1 MREPYDVF
9 LKEFLQHPAWREVF
23 VKLDQL
29 ANDLIMDVFN
39 GSSQE
44 FERRKGKAEGV
55 YEAVSLLKRLI
66 NEKG

>member
-9 LKEFLQHPAWREVF
+9 FKEFLQHPAWREVF
-23 VKLDQL
+23 ERLDAL
-29 ANDLIMDVFN
+29 AKDLIDEVFK
-39 GSSQE
+39 GTSQE